1 MTTSHT
7 NTMRKEFH
15 FMDENV
21 MATKINNF
29 LLDPKDVVDEHGSHF
44 LLALSLGSGEHQHMH
59 LKAGNKKARSKGLTI
74 TL

>member
-1 MTTSHT
+1 
-7 NTMRKEFH
+7 MRKEFH

-44 LLALSLGSGEHQHMH
+44 LLALSVGSGEH
-59 LKAGNKKARSKGLTI
+59 
-74 TL
+74 